1 MLSCLLIH
9 QECTGGIVFRV
20 KRKPFCIDFLL
31 VLWIVTS
38 LLACKNDKNVSE
50 KTGMNE
56 NVKDSIVQDT
66 DLEKMVSWTAFENA
80 ENNKPS
86 DVSLMEAND
95 LQSRIKAMLKDN
107 YAEFQSD
114 WKEETPI
121 VIQDKILFTTGC
133 QSGDCKAN
141 KYVLIVDF
149 TDNNINIVNFKYG
162 KVRSWEERAVIGLPD
177 KLLQQFE
184 SIRKDQGL

>member
-1 MLSCLLIH
+1 
-9 QECTGGIVFRV
+9 
-20 KRKPFCIDFLL
+20 
-31 VLWIVTS
+31 
-38 LLACKNDKNVSE
+38 
-50 KTGMNE
+50 MNE